1 MKRKQTNQA
10 EISKIVREA
19 QKNRAEA
26 DIADIHALKIE
37 LQRERRALERTRK
50 EKLST
55 FLYGLATFFLTSTGI
70 GGLSPII
77 FNTGKEV
84 NWPFVALGFIA
95 SLLSMLIA
103 NNTLK
108 YKDNG

>member
-1 MKRKQTNQA
+1 MKVRK
-10 EISKIVREA
+10 A
-19 QKNRAEA
+19 QMDRAAA

-37 LQRERRALERTRK
+37 LEKERRALERTRK

-55 FLYGLATFFLTSTGI
+55 FLYGLATFFFTSTGI

-77 FNTGKEV
+77 LNTGKEV

-95 SLLSMLIA
+95 SLLTTITA

-108 YKDNG
+108 YKDNE